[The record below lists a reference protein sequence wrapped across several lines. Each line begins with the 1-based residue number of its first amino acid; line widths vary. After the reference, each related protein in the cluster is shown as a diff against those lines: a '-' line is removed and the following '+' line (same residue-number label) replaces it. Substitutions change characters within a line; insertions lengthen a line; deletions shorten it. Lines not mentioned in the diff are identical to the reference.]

1 MLLIFYWLCLL
12 EIYFYDLF
20 HRQRYKTND
29 IFINH
34 TKINVISFK
43 KFKMK
48 IDVFSF
54 LLLLHYVES
63 FRRVKY
69 NEYICNG
76 LFLAT
81 KIINSLAK
89 VPYNKNCLLSQ

>member
-1 MLLIFYWLCLL
+1 MI
-12 EIYFYDLF
+12 LF
-20 HRQRYKTND
+20 ELYLKNVFFKTIKKDMFFKN
-29 IFINH
+29 
-34 TKINVISFK
+34 KINVISFK
-43 KFKMK
+43 NFKMK
-48 IDVFSF
+48 LDVVSF
-54 LLLLHYVES
+54 LLLLHFVES